1 MSQFLAD
8 LLAVVVIA
16 VVIIAPFMWA
26 VVLPVLGILWM
37 LGK

>member
-1 MSQFLAD
+1 MSQFLTD
-8 LLAVVVIA
+8 LLAVVVVAI
-16 VVIIAPFMWA
+16 VLIAPFMWA